1 MKKNI
6 VFFIIG
12 FIVASSLTVYALSI
26 NSRDVSYKNS
36 NVSDAIDDLYEK
48 VSNIGWENAK
58 SIIMFGGGGTKA
70 IVLNEDGTS
79 YFYENMN
86 RDKSCT
92 KLNSGQSDIISAC
105 SPTSGTQMVG
115 TVTVSKS
122 GWYYSGWYNN
132 ISTGGIFELTAGQ
145 TINTAFDYNEVIYLG
160 ETNPFVSGQ

>member
-26 NSRDVSYKNS
+26 NSRDISYKNS

-58 SIIMFGGGGTKA
+58 SIIIMGDSGRKT
-70 IVLNEDGTS
+70 IILNEDGTS
-79 YFYENMN
+79 YFYPSMTRNN
-86 RDKSCT
+86 FCT
-92 KLNSGQSDIISAC
+92 ELNSGKSDIVSAC
-105 SPTSGTQMVG
+105 TPTPKTDFMGM
-115 TVTVSKS
+115 VTVSKT
-122 GWYYSGWYNN
+122 GWYFVGYSDTGSGY
-132 ISTGGIFELTAGQ
+132 ISLTAGQ
-145 TINTAFDYNEVIYLG
+145 TINTAFDYSSIIYLG